1 MQISLVMSMKELQ
14 FFMDVSPSWWLKARV
29 NEYFLK
35 QYVFEKFE
43 RDYYPRI
50 ITQGRKKIDLDQS
63 GQPIKEDI
71 LQMLKFGNFK
81 YEFLPEDEDLK
92 ESYSISNGY
101 VHFHP
106 RKKRINSRLLIKVK
120 ILEMRD

>member
-1 MQISLVMSMKELQ
+1 MQRLE

-29 NEYFLK
+29 NENFLK
-35 QYVFEKFE
+35 DYVYEKFN
-43 RDYYPRI
+43 RDYYPRVI
-50 ITQGRKKIDLDQS
+50 NIGRQKIDLDKS
-63 GQPIKEDI
+63 GLPIKECI
-71 LQMLKFGNFK
+71 LELLRFGEFE

-106 RKKRINSRLLIKVK
+106 RRTKINSRLLIRVK
-120 ILEMRD
+120 L